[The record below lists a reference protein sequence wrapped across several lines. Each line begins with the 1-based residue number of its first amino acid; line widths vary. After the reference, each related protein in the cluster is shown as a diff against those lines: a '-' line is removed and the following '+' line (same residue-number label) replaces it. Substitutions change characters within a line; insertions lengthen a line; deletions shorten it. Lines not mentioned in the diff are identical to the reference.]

1 MSNVVADEELQERI
15 RLAPGQLIATRIK
28 RARKTSSYPS
38 HDKLGD
44 ACGGV
49 TRQHLIK
56 LEKGMHMPSDAL
68 LARIAAATGKS
79 ISFFET
85 DADEDGDPAA
95 EIERGV
101 RGVVREELEE
111 SEALSFPREAA

>member
-1 MSNVVADEELQERI
+1 MSQIIQVYRERVGRQI
-15 RLAPGQLIATRIK
+15 QK
-28 RARKTSSYPS
+28 ARKQAGLS
-38 HDKLGD
+38 HDALAAQTG
-44 ACGGV
+44 
-49 TRQHLIK
+49 TSRQHLIK